1 MGQDNFNQDWSSVSE
16 DMLSGVYEWRLQHP
30 KATLTEIEVAIDERL
45 ARLRTKMLQDAALA
59 TPAADWTEAAPA
71 ARPRCPHCQTPLQP
85 RGTHVR
91 TLQTHGGRDLVFER
105 SYGVCPACQ
114 AGLFP
119 PG

>member
-1 MGQDNFNQDWSSVSE
+1 MGRDDFNQDWSSVSE

-30 KATLTEIEVAIDERL
+30 TATLTEIETTIDERL

-59 TPAADWTEAAPA
+59 TPATDWTAAAPA
-71 ARPRCPHCQTPLQP
+71 DRPRCPECQTPLQP
-85 RGTHVR
+85 RGKHAR

-105 SYGVCPACQ
+105 SYGVCPTCQ